1 MVLYILYF
9 YLIQKYADVIFKEI
23 ETFLK
28 QNKATDDN
36 LEKLDCQIKAQIAMH
51 KTPSGPKRPVFFIL
65 IILNSNSLLI
75 QQKQNNKDNLKDL
88 KYLQFQ
94 DLNIRILV
102 IIIITTQDINHQ
114 HLQYHH
120 PQNQLIPILLPL
132 LQIQI
137 YIIRSQILINH
148 ITLRRSH

>member
-1 MVLYILYF
+1 MVLYVLYF
-9 YLIQKYADVIFKEI
+9 YSIQKYADVIFKEI

-75 QQKQNNKDNLKDL
+75 QQKQNNKNNLKDL

-102 IIIITTQDINHQ
+102 TIIIIQDINHQ
-114 HLQYHH
+114 HLQFHH
-120 PQNQLIPILLPL
+120 QQNQLLQILLPL
-132 LQIQI
+132 LQIQMFTI
-137 YIIRSQILINH
+137 LSWILINH
-148 ITLRRSH
+148 IIQRKNH